1 MTCKP
6 TDSCFVF
13 AGRLRTMSNEFERIG
28 IDKPIRT
35 TQPVNRDGMERKRTI
50 AEAMARA
57 NDAGSPLWR
66 TTRTIPFLRPY
77 GIALQALTYGLIMV
91 DPLDRLDGGLID

>member
-1 MTCKP
+1 MSCKP
-6 TDSCFVF
+6 TEPCFVF

-28 IDKPIRT
+28 ITNAIRT
-35 TQPVNRDGMERKRTI
+35 TQPVNRNGMMHKRTVGEAMER
-50 AEAMARA
+50 A
-57 NDAGSPLWR
+57 NAAGSPLWR

-77 GIALQALTYGLIMV
+77 GYALQALTYGLIMV